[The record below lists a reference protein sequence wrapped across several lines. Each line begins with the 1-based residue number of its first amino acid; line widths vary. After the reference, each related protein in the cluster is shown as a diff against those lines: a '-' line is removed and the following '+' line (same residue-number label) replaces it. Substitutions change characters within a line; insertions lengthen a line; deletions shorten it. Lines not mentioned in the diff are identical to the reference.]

1 MENGKLC
8 QKEVSKERFSKGE
21 IKCKLAHCDYVK
33 RKVSVYMQRSPHTSE
48 RASECRYSKKKKKPL
63 RERSIYFI
71 RTKATLLSTHFVY
84 FCSSTYFAE

>member
-48 RASECRYSKKKKKPL
+48 RASECRYSKKKKNRYEK
-63 RERSIYFI
+63 EVFI
-71 RTKATLLSTHFVY
+71 LYALKQH
-84 FCSSTYFAE
+84 C